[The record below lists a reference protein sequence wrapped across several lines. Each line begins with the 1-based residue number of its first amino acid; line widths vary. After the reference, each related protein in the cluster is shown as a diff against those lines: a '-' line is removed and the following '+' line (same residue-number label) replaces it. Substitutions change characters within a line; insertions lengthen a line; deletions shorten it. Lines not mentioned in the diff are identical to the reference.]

1 MKTSLGFNSSSVL
14 NFALITLLIGLLSAC
29 GFHMRGNAD
38 LAFKS
43 LYIKNSGGG
52 TIYSEL
58 KKTLKSNG
66 IVLTANRE
74 EADMELELMSE
85 SYGKTIL
92 SLSGGGKVKEYQL
105 TYLATFRTRA
115 KGEELWGSPQSVEAN
130 RDYSFDDSVLLAK
143 EGEEIRLN
151 ADMKNDATREILRR
165 LSAMKSTRPNA
176 AN

>member
-1 MKTSLGFNSSSVL
+1 MKTSLGFNFSSAL
-14 NFALITLLIGLLSAC
+14 NFALITLLIGSLSAC

-43 LYIKNSGGG
+43 LYITGGG

-66 IVLTANRE
+66 IVLTSSRE
-74 EADMELELMSE
+74 EADMELELMGE
-85 SYGKTIL
+85 SYGKNIL

-130 RDYSFDDSVLLAK
+130 RDYSFDDTVLLAK